1 MRYLLLAILFYIGLF
16 SDLVFARLDHSLTST
31 NIKMILSLPLE
42 NRRQVL
48 LEDRAKASVIL
59 KDLVFSGKEG
69 MQIRWAALIT
79 LARVSSVNV
88 SRSVIVSAL
97 RHPQWFLRNAGLL
110 AMEMVD
116 PAMSLWW
123 ADRLLDDPSLLV
135 RTASVDL
142 IRRQKAQSYKWRLL
156 EKLNAADSF
165 YKDSSLWIRRHIIQA
180 LADFAEPGEER
191 FFISILQDSDTR
203 LHPFALS
210 ALEKITGYRVS
221 DQTASMKHM
230 HVLRKSIQVFGKHD
244 LQDSDMRARNR
255 GAVTPFGGGEVS
267 PVIRGQRNISRDS
280 RVWKD
285 RWIQGWLQSQKKS
298 VSL

>member
-1 MRYLLLAILFYIGLF
+1 MRYLLLAILFYVGLF
-16 SDLVFARLDHSLTST
+16 SDLVFARLDHSLAST

-59 KDLVFSGKEG
+59 KDLVFSSKEG

-88 SRSVIVSAL
+88 SRPVIVSAL

-123 ADRLLDDPSLLV
+123 ADHLLDDPSLLV

-156 EKLNAADSF
+156 EKLNASDSF
-165 YKDSSLWIRRHIIQA
+165 YKDSSLWIRHHIIQA

-221 DQTASMKHM
+221 DQTVSMNLKHE
-230 HVLRKSIQVFGKHD
+230 LRKSIQVFDKQKLHG
-244 LQDSDMRARNR
+244 SDNNVNAAAAKVPLSG
-255 GAVTPFGGGEVS
+255 GATRRRR
-267 PVIRGQRNISRDS
+267 IISRDS

-285 RWIQGWLQSQKKS
+285 RWIHGWLQSQKKS
-298 VSL
+298 VGL